1 MRDGTI
7 IYTDISRTEGAKRYL
22 AMIRKYPLFLKVYKI
37 FLIKLRGTV
46 RQPGR
51 KKNSDQPNKN

>member
-37 FLIKLRGTV
+37 FLSKLRCCQATGEEELRPT
-46 RQPGR
+46 
-51 KKNSDQPNKN
+51 